1 MVYVP
6 TESVTVK
13 MDGKDQTA
21 RKVVIIYFVCF
32 HLVLNVKKSER
43 HVLVHLNKLQVDM

>member
-1 MVYVP
+1 MVYVLM
-6 TESVTVK
+6 ESVTVK

-32 HLVLNVKKSER
+32 HLVLNLKKR
-43 HVLVHLNKLQVDM
+43 YILVHLNKLQVDM